1 MKRLAWVFGVCLC
14 GCVMSVTG
22 AEVPFSVGDGTWN
35 QAKSVAAKETARPV
49 SSSEKESEAA
59 VEESEAIRKE
69 GVPLTADPRYEQL
82 FALSEDGKTDDG
94 IYLVKDSIHVTDVVN
109 DMIFATVTVVEARP
123 EGAVRSRMEFCIDGF
138 GKASKKGADGT
149 YAPLPEKAPMAE
161 YLAEEAVLSAFGDD
175 ARWEGFLREMQEIAI
190 RKAGLDKPT
199 SPSGEATDVS
209 EEESVSAP
217 EAERVPKE
225 ETAAPKETTPE
236 KPKKAKKEPKLSRAP
251 ESPLWREFEKR
262 VQSVLEEEADEQEKA
277 AVGGQTD
284 RTRIDVVIPPDSD
297 TAYEEK
303 EIEQSQQ
310 KVTVSIQTVQS

>member
-1 MKRLAWVFGVCLC
+1 MKRLAWAFGVCLC

-22 AEVPFSVGDGTWN
+22 AETPFSVGDGTWN

-49 SSSEKESEAA
+49 SSSEKEAEAA
-59 VEESEAIRKE
+59 AEESEAIRKE

-109 DMIFATVTVVEARP
+109 DMIFAIVTVVEARP

-175 ARWEGFLREMQEIAI
+175 ARREGFLREMQEIAI

-209 EEESVSAP
+209 EEESESAP
-217 EAERVPKE
+217 EAEMVPKE

-277 AVGGQTD
+277 VVGGQAD